1 MNYNNDNYC
10 VILAGGKGRRLWP
23 ASRENAPKQFL
34 DFFST
39 GRTLLQQTFDRMK
52 NIIAPE
58 NIFVATN
65 EEYGHFVSEQLSELP
80 EENVLLEPVSRNTAP
95 SVEWATYRILH
106 RNEKARILTVP
117 ADQMVMDADAFR
129 RDVCDGL
136 DWVGAH
142 DGLLAI
148 GVKPTRPEPGYGYIQ
163 FEGEADASG
172 IYKVKSYTEKPER
185 EFAEMFMNSGE
196 FYWNTGLFIARC
208 STMRNSLKAQFPPV
222 LSVIDSASVYSLEAE
237 QAHIAKRYSAY
248 PNLSVDSAVLE
259 KGTNV
264 YVKNASFG
272 WADLGTWHSM
282 YETMSKCMGD
292 NVVIGNKVKLDNC
305 HGNIVKMPD
314 DHVAVLNGL
323 DGYIVAE
330 KGNVL
335 LVCKKEDSSALV
347 RKYINEVRMDHGEE
361 YL

>member
-58 NIFVATN
+58 NILVATN

-148 GVKPTRPEPGYGYIQ
+148 GVKPTRPEPGY
-163 FEGEADASG
+163 
-172 IYKVKSYTEKPER
+172 
-185 EFAEMFMNSGE
+185 
-196 FYWNTGLFIARC
+196 
-208 STMRNSLKAQFPPV
+208 
-222 LSVIDSASVYSLEAE
+222 
-237 QAHIAKRYSAY
+237 
-248 PNLSVDSAVLE
+248 
-259 KGTNV
+259 
-264 YVKNASFG
+264 
-272 WADLGTWHSM
+272 
-282 YETMSKCMGD
+282 
-292 NVVIGNKVKLDNC
+292 
-305 HGNIVKMPD
+305 
-314 DHVAVLNGL
+314 
-323 DGYIVAE
+323 
-330 KGNVL
+330 
-335 LVCKKEDSSALV
+335 
-347 RKYINEVRMDHGEE
+347 
-361 YL
+361 